1 MSATDDVRRL
11 RVAALHLRGLS
22 PIEIRAA
29 LQQGGIPGD
38 LETVCADIAF
48 LEAIW
53 ATEVK
58 LEQEKRQ
65 ARLLAELREARRAA
79 WAAGRFDLVLKAI
92 EQEANLLNDPL
103 PPPPEMLHLG

>member
-1 MSATDDVRRL
+1 MVSATDDARRI
-11 RVAALHLRGLS
+11 RIAALYLRGLM
-22 PIEIRAA
+22 PLEIRAA
-29 LQQGGIPGD
+29 LQQGNIPGD

-53 ATEVK
+53 ATEVQ
-58 LEQEKRQ
+58 LEKEKRL

-92 EQEANLLNDPL
+92 EQETKLLEGQAQKV
-103 PPPPEMLHLG
+103 EMLRLS